1 MRNPVVP
8 RAPADP
14 AGGESG
20 PQAGRGAGT
29 RRREEGEGEG
39 RKLQVPHRRA
49 NLRPV
54 NVRKFKEIHS
64 QCKMLTPTAFE
75 CVRAKE
81 R

>member
-20 PQAGRGAGT
+20 PQAGR
-29 RRREEGEGEG
+29 REEGEGEG
-39 RKLQVPHRRA
+39 RKLQVLHRRA